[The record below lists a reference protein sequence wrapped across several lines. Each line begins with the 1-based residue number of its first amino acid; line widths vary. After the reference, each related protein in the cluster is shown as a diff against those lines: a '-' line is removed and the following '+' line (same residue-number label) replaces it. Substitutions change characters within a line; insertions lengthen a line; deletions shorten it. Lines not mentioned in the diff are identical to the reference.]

1 MSKFFYGVKPRNF
14 KIILFIIG
22 TLLVVDL
29 IILGYWSVLING
41 NIPEGNL
48 RVVFLDIGQGD
59 AALIQTSEQQNIL
72 VDGGPDKNIIYKLD
86 QYIPFN
92 NRKIDLV
99 ILTHLDSDHL
109 TGLIE
114 VLKRYPVK
122 KIISNGLKGFD
133 SITLEWERLIQKKNI
148 PQQIA
153 DIPLNIMLDDK
164 TLIEFLW
171 PNQNLLKESK
181 GDDNFTS
188 LVFKLIHGNNSFLFT
203 GDVPKEV
210 EEVLVATEKDLKAD
224 VLKAGHHGSKYSS
237 TKEFLS
243 KVEPKYGVISCGENN
258 FGHPS
263 LRVLKNLENV
273 NAEILRTD
281 QLGDIIF
288 LSDGQYLELTF

>member
-1 MSKFFYGVKPRNF
+1 M
-14 KIILFIIG
+14 
-22 TLLVVDL
+22 
-29 IILGYWSVLING
+29 
-41 NIPEGNL
+41 
-48 RVVFLDIGQGD
+48 
-59 AALIQTSEQQNIL
+59 
-72 VDGGPDKNIIYKLD
+72 
-86 QYIPFN
+86 
-92 NRKIDLV
+92 
-99 ILTHLDSDHL
+99 
-109 TGLIE
+109 IE